1 MAISPVI
8 PFTVPGP
15 RPMPVVGPIGN
26 FLQFGLDPINFMG
39 RVFKKYGPVAAMA
52 EGGGFTFTQR
62 KGPGIILA
70 YGPELLKTL
79 ETDQDTWQR
88 PESVPPFFEP
98 DKPPLPRVKPLSEL
112 VNSIQVVNGE
122 RHLRHRRLL
131 APAFHKKHIES
142 FHADMVDLTQ
152 QMLARWRPSERIL
165 AHQEM
170 MKLTL
175 NVVTRTLFGKDVVG
189 VEHLGEIIHEMLTLF
204 LTPDV
209 IFLPRDWPGLTFHR
223 LLNMGEQLN
232 AAMRE
237 IIERKKAAGADGNDV
252 VSMLLNAR
260 DADGSAFTEQEV
272 IGNTFTIF
280 AAGHETSA
288 NALTWALFLLSQH
301 PRMAADLLTELDDL
315 VQGTPPTLQ
324 EMNGVPLLEATI
336 KETLRLMPPAPFS
349 IRIAVQPTELGGYQL
364 PAGTEAILSIYHTH
378 HMADLYEQP
387 EVFNPYRWIGI
398 ERNTFEFNPFLAGP
412 HMCIGGPFAMLE
424 MKLVLAM
431 ILQRHRLEF
440 IPETRVD
447 RFVGGTMS
455 LKGGLPM
462 LVQKQDRQFEQGV
475 GGVRG
480 NVREMVTLPNGK
492 G

>member
-1 MAISPVI
+1 MTTRIHAPRLS
-8 PFTVPGP
+8 VPGP

-26 FLQFGLDPINFMG
+26 FLQFGLDPITFMG

-70 YGPELLKTL
+70 YGPEFLKPL
-79 ETDQDTWQR
+79 ETDQEVWQR
-88 PESVPPFFEP
+88 PESLPPFYEP
-98 DKPPLPRVKPLSEL
+98 GQSPPRRLKPMSEL
-112 VNSIQVVNGE
+112 VNSLQVVNGE

-131 APAFHKKHIES
+131 APAFHKKHVES

-152 QMLARWRPSERIL
+152 QMLARWRPGERIL

-170 MKLTL
+170 MQLAL
-175 NVVTRTLFGKDVVG
+175 GVVTHTLFGKDVVG
-189 VEHLGEIIHEMLTLF
+189 VEHLGDIIHEMLTLF

-223 LLNMGEQLN
+223 LLNMAQQLN
-232 AAMRE
+232 TAMRE
-237 IIERKKAAGADGNDV
+237 IIERKQAAGASGNDV
-252 VSMLLNAR
+252 VSMLLEAR
-260 DADGSAFTEQEV
+260 DEDGSAFTEQEV

-301 PRMAADLLTELDDL
+301 PRMAADLLMELDDL
-315 VQGTPPTLQ
+315 VRGTPPTLE
-324 EMNGVPLLEATI
+324 EMSGVPLLEATI
-336 KETLRLMPPAPFS
+336 KETLRLLPPAPFS
-349 IRIAVQPTELGGYQL
+349 VRIAVQPTELGGYHL
-364 PAGTEAILSIYHTH
+364 PTGTEALLSVYHTH
-378 HMADLYEQP
+378 HMPELYDQP

-398 ERNTFEFNPFLAGP
+398 ERDTFEFNPFLGGP

-431 ILQRHRLEF
+431 ILQRYRLEF
-440 IPETRVD
+440 IPGTRVD

-462 LVQKQDRQFEQGV
+462 LVQPQDRQFMRGV

-480 NVREMVTLPNGK
+480 NVREMVDLPA
-492 G
+492 

>member
-1 MAISPVI
+1 MTTTTTAKPTFAI
-8 PFTVPGP
+8 PGP
-15 RPMPVVGPIGN
+15 RPMPVVGPMGN
-26 FLQFGLDPINFMG
+26 FLQFGLDPIGFMG
-39 RVFKKYGPVAAMA
+39 NTFKKYGHIAAMA

-70 YGPELLKTL
+70 YGPELLKPL
-79 ETDQDTWQR
+79 ETEQEVWQR
-88 PESVPPFFEP
+88 PESLPPFYEPGVSPSPRLKPMFE
-98 DKPPLPRVKPLSEL
+98 LMNTLL
-112 VNSIQVVNGE
+112 VVNGE

-131 APAFHKKHIES
+131 APAFHKKQIES
-142 FHADMVDLTQ
+142 FHTDMVDLTL
-152 QMLARWRPSERIL
+152 QMLARWRPGERIL
-165 AHQEM
+165 VHQEM
-170 MKLTL
+170 MQLTL
-175 NVVTRTLFGKDVVG
+175 NVVTHTLFGKDVVG
-189 VEHLGEIIHEMLTLF
+189 VEHLGEIIHEMLALF
-204 LTPDV
+204 FSPDM
-209 IFLPRDWPGLTFHR
+209 ILFPRDWPGLTFHR
-223 LLNMGEQLN
+223 ILNMAQSLN

-237 IIERKKAAGADGNDV
+237 IVERKKTAGASGNDV

-260 DADGSAFTEQEV
+260 DADGSAFTEEEV

-301 PRMAADLLTELDDL
+301 PRMAADLLMELDDL
-315 VQGTPPTLQ
+315 VHGTPPTLA
-324 EMNGVPLLEATI
+324 EMSGVPLLEATI

-349 IRIAVQPTELGGYQL
+349 IRVAVQDTELGGYHL
-364 PAGTEAILSIYHTH
+364 PAGTEAILSVYHTH
-378 HMADLYEQP
+378 HMPELYGQP

-398 ERNTFEFNPFLAGP
+398 ERDTFEFNPFLAGP

-440 IPETRVD
+440 IPGTRVD

-462 LVQKQDRQFEQGV
+462 LLQKQDRKFTRGV

-480 NVREMVTLPNGK
+480 NVREMVTLPN
-492 G
+492 